1 MENLDYYN
9 APFSERPNIF
19 KRAIFVLL
27 HSTRRILKRRFFI
40 ALVFFLILLHI
51 LTMFH
56 IYSVAIAT
64 IKYKTRNYLY
74 NHGWL
79 PCSLRKEPIL
89 YMIDTQKVM
98 AVWETNCILDNIR
111 IQWYEKSINN
121 KTNRLDNLEPIK
133 IDDSH
138 YVYKG
143 IIGPITSN
151 GHYEY
156 EIIHSIDTKIISSYF
171 QFYPSVPYDPNST
184 YPIQIVAFADNQYGL
199 SVFNRLVQSAS
210 QRTSPNLIIHAG
222 DGVQEYGNL
231 QQWQTDF
238 YDPLTNYNLAQHA
251 PIIYAH
257 GNHDFDPKKLYVY
270 TTETPWYSLSVA
282 NTRWIVLDSNIDD
295 VNQDLWLSNELS
307 SPETQSKDF
316 KIVIVHIPPF
326 MEFWDPIAWHEKD
339 EKHWGE
345 FVRTRFAPLF
355 SKYGVDLVI
364 SGHQH
369 NYQRGQFNGT
379 VYTIIG
385 GAGGELDFDRV
396 EDWSFY
402 NVVRQ
407 THHYILI
414 EIWTDKIIWKAYN
427 LEGFIIDSFELGK
440 GSLNH

>member
-9 APFSERPNIF
+9 AAFNERPNIV
-19 KRAIFVLL
+19 KRAIHVLIFN
-27 HSTRRILKRRFFI
+27 TRRLLKRRFFI
-40 ALVFFLILLHI
+40 ALLFFLIIFQI
-51 LTMFH
+51 LTLVH
-56 IYSVAIAT
+56 IYSVIITT

-98 AVWETNCILDNIR
+98 AVWETNCILDNVR
-111 IQWYEKSINN
+111 IQWYEKSIDNEI
-121 KTNRLDNLEPIK
+121 NRSDILEPLE
-133 IDDSH
+133 IDNSH

-151 GHYEY
+151 GYYEF
-156 EIIHSIDTKIISSYF
+156 EIIHSLYTKIISSHF
-171 QFYPSVPYDPNST
+171 QLFPSIPEDPNST
-184 YPIQIVAFADNQYGL
+184 YPIQIFAFADNQYGL

-210 QRTSPNLIIHAG
+210 QKTSPNFIIHAG
-222 DGVQEYGNL
+222 DGVQEYNNL

-238 YDPLTNYNLAQHA
+238 YDPLINYKLAKHA

-257 GNHDFDPKKLYVY
+257 GNHDFDPKKLYNY
-270 TTETPWYSLSVA
+270 TIDTSWYSLTIA

-295 VNQDLWLSNELS
+295 INQDLWLSNELS
-307 SPETQSKDF
+307 SPETQNKDF

-326 MEFWDPIAWHEKD
+326 MEFWDPIAWNEKK

-355 SKYGVDLVI
+355 DKHGVDLVI

-369 NYQRGQFNGT
+369 NYQRGQSNGT

-402 NVVRQ
+402 NVVRK
-407 THHYILI
+407 THHYISI
-414 EIWTDKIIWKAYN
+414 EIWSDKIIWKAYN
-427 LEGFIIDSFELGK
+427 LEGSIIDSFELRK
-440 GSLNH
+440 GS